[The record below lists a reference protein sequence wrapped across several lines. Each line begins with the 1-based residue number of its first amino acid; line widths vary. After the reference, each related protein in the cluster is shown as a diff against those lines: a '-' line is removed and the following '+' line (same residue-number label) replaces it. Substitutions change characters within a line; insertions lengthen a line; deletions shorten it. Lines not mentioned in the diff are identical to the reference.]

1 MRIGATRSI
10 FAIGL
15 ALLVTACA
23 GHEEPKRKKVE
34 VSRYL
39 IQVEEQQANSI
50 ASLQAAAAR
59 GDAQAKHALGVA
71 YAEGV
76 GVAADPSA
84 AISLWREAAAQNDP
98 DAQNALA
105 LAHAQ
110 GYGVR
115 PDMNEAL
122 RLWRLA
128 AEQGQTLAQYNLG
141 NALVVHAQS
150 RAEVLEGI
158 EWLRRAADNGDAG
171 AQFFLA
177 NLYYTGQGVARDP
190 DEARRLWQTAA
201 AQGHPTAAIALVE
214 PARVTAE
221 PPADMPFPVAL
232 REDAP
237 LPPPSLRD
245 GPPVRPSDIGR
256 AEAAPVV
263 AAVAPVVTPVP
274 RHVEVPQDAPRR
286 AVPEYRPSPGK
297 GGKATVK
304 GGKGK
309 KSATAVAARGQ
320 GGKRAVASPGA
331 GGRKPAVAASKARA
345 APAAKAAVP
354 TAKPAAAKARAAKP
368 AATKPAK
375 ARAR

>member
-1 MRIGATRSI
+1 MEFLLPEQLQNVLRQLV
-10 FAIGL
+10 GL
-15 ALLVTACA
+15 GQHGGSRLAQDVVLGEFHHLLRHVDVADAGFGCRQVLVSHAQVVDGVVDTVLHRTEGSTLA
-23 GHEEPKRKKVE
+23 GHPVDR
-34 VSRYL
+34 
-39 IQVEEQQANSI
+39 QVDLADRPVGQFI
-50 ASLQAAAAR
+50 T
-59 GDAQAKHALGVA
+59 GDL
-71 YAEGV
+71 
-76 GVAADPSA
+76 D
-84 AISLWREAAAQNDP
+84 
-98 DAQNALA
+98 
-105 LAHAQ
+105 
-110 GYGVR
+110 
-115 PDMNEAL
+115 
-122 RLWRLA
+122 
-128 AEQGQTLAQYNLG
+128 
-141 NALVVHAQS
+141 VVHAQS